1 MNLQELMAQATE
13 RLGAA
18 PLAYGHGT
26 TNAHDEAAWLV
37 LWQLG
42 LPLDS
47 DLNALASQAVSN
59 EQTQAVL
66 ALIERRITTRQP
78 AAYLTSEA

>member
-1 MNLQELMAQATE
+1 MTLQEILAQATE
-13 RLGAA
+13 RLAAA

-26 TNAHDEAAWLV
+26 TNAQDEAAWLV

-47 DLNALASQAVSN
+47 DLDALAHVD
-59 EQTQAVL
+59 
-66 ALIERRITTRQP
+66 
-78 AAYLTSEA
+78 AARWRPDTEPDRLY